1 MSDGGVDF
9 FTDKFYNNSDLKNK
23 NNNMEDVIAT
33 YVAELL
39 KKAGI
44 ESLPEDFKTDYV
56 QKLTAEVQQRLGIMA
71 LTELDEDGLQKFEKI
86 MRENETPDQKM
97 LLEFFNSEITDFE
110 AKVQKTLSQF
120 SEEFLSTATNLG
132 KLKVSE

>member
-1 MSDGGVDF
+1 
-9 FTDKFYNNSDLKNK
+9 
-23 NNNMEDVIAT
+23 MEDVIAT